1 MSTAVETMQG
11 VIKTLKKYSE
21 STGFVS
27 VASLDDAVKS
37 VSTVSS
43 LTDLRDKF
51 ISEVTSTEKYSVVK
65 ERLKEVCGIVL
76 GGEDVGAVTSA
87 NAGGS
92 TVKTSESIVPEEG
105 NLSTAELPTP
115 GATIPVTYTG
125 ADGKSFTFYVKYP
138 DSFTAAYNCESES
151 DYLKACDLIG
161 DSRYFQDF
169 SQNGL
174 WGISAEN
181 LTDGVKKILRGLN
194 GWWLRE
200 SAKLAYDSLGIDI
213 DGKTVL
219 IQLAGGGGFL
229 GAAAATDGN
238 AKNGTPSDV
247 IYVAINLGIFYEID
261 AENPNGTGG
270 NAKTYLDR
278 VIAHEM
284 VHGVMCTSGTIKDDT
299 PEFFREGIAE
309 FVIGADDENAGH
321 TESIPRLAQDSDT
334 LLKNLAFA
342 EGYLNTDAY
351 PAGYMFLRYLCKQNL
366 ETSAYFIENSSQTAD
381 FNGNNTVI
389 NNISEVHKINY
400 NTTFFNAYSTKDG
413 KDFVIANDEGNLLV
427 IRDAADKTINFVAGG
442 KTYNGFMTSTS
453 GNVGST
459 DTEIF
464 TGVFGAN
471 YKDNEVFAG
480 KGGSYLWGGFGGND
494 TLHGGNGADI
504 FYYAYGDGNDNFIN
518 AENQDSV
525 IVSAKLEQISAA
537 QIDDNGVNFSFVNGN
552 SLNIS
557 GQVESFT
564 LYSEG
569 STPQKFRADY
579 QTKAWQQA

>member
-11 VIKTLKKYSE
+11 VIKTLRKYSE
-21 STGFVS
+21 STGIVG

-37 VSTVSS
+37 VSTASS
-43 LTDLRDKF
+43 LTELRDDFVKA
-51 ISEVTSTEKYSVVK
+51 VTSTEKYSDVNA
-65 ERLKEVCGIVL
+65 RLKEVCGIVL

-87 NAGGS
+87 NVGGS
-92 TVKTSESIVPEEG
+92 TVKTAESIVPEDG
-105 NLSTAELPTP
+105 NLSTAALPTP
-115 GATIPVTYTG
+115 GATAPITYTG
-125 ADGKSFTFYVKYP
+125 NDGKSFTFNVKWP
-138 DSFTAAYNCESES
+138 DSFTAAYDCSSES

-174 WGISAEN
+174 WGISDEK
-181 LTDGVKKILRGLN
+181 LTNGVTKILRGLN

-219 IQLAGGGGFL
+219 IQLASGGGFL

-247 IYVAINLGIFYEID
+247 INLGINLGTYYNID

-270 NAKTYLDR
+270 NAKTYFDR
-278 VIAHEM
+278 VTAHEM

-321 TESIPRLAQDSDT
+321 IESITKLAQDSDT
-334 LLKNLAFA
+334 LLKNTAFA
-342 EGYLNTDAY
+342 EGYLNTYAY

-366 ETSAYFIENSSQTAD
+366 ETSAYFIENSSQTVD

-389 NNISEVHKINY
+389 NNISEENKINY

-413 KDFVIANDEGNLLV
+413 KDFVIVNDENNLLV
-427 IRDAADKTINFVAGG
+427 IRDAADKTINFVAGD
-442 KTYNGFMTSTS
+442 KNYYGFMTSTS

-464 TGVFGAN
+464 AGVLGAH

-494 TLHGGNGADI
+494 NLHGGNGADI
-504 FYYAYGDGNDNFIN
+504 FYYTYGDGNDNFVN
-518 AENQDSV
+518 AESQDSV
-525 IVSAKLEQISAA
+525 IVSAKLEQIASA
-537 QIDDNGVNFSFVNGN
+537 QITDSGVNVSFVNGN

-569 STPQKFRADY
+569 STSQKFRADY
-579 QTKAWQQA
+579 QTKTWQQA